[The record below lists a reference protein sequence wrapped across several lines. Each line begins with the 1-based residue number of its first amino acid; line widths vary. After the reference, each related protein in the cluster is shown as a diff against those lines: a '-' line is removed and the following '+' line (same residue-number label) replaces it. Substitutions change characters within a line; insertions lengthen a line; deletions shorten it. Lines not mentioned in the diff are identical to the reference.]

1 MGTCAEF
8 ATKIL
13 ESSSLQ
19 SWDTCTYSGILYW
32 IDMILCE
39 KKEYTKNN
47 IRQELGALDCLL
59 LGKKKRRSEVVT
71 PIVFLK
77 FFGSSGSSKG

>member
-1 MGTCAEF
+1 MGTFAEF

-32 IDMILCE
+32 IDMILYE

-47 IRQELGALDCLL
+47 IKRQELGVLDCLL
-59 LGKKKRRSEVVT
+59 LINKKKREA
-71 PIVFLK
+71 LK
-77 FFGSSGSSKG
+77 LLPQLSF

>member
-1 MGTCAEF
+1 MGTFAEF

-32 IDMILCE
+32 IDMILYE

-47 IRQELGALDCLL
+47 IKRYELG
-59 LGKKKRRSEVVT
+59 V
-71 PIVFLK
+71 
-77 FFGSSGSSKG
+77 